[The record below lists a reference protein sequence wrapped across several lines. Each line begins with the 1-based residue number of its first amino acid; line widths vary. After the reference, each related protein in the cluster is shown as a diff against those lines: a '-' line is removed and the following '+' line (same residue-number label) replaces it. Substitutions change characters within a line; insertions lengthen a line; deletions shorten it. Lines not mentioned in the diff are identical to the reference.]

1 MTADYFYYFRQLNR
15 LPMEQY
21 LIGTPVASIIFAF
34 TIATSIYTFSN
45 HQLYGRFMLHPYTVS
60 KGKRLYTL
68 LTSGMIH
75 RDWGHLLFNMLTFYF
90 FGFSLEALLVGL
102 SSWGHLQFAIIY
114 ILGLVLSDLGT
125 IYKERDNPSYYSL
138 GASGAICAVLF
149 SFILFD
155 PKMMLGV
162 FLVIPMPAWLFGILF
177 LGYCIWAAKNARDGI
192 NHDAHFYG
200 AIFGIILTILFYPW
214 IIQHF
219 IEQFS

>member
-1 MTADYFYYFRQLNR
+1 
-15 LPMEQY
+15 MEQY

-45 HQLYGRFMLHPYTVS
+45 QQLYGRFMLHPYTVS
-60 KGKRLYTL
+60 KGRRLYTL
-68 LTSGMIH
+68 FTSGIIH
-75 RDWGHLLFNMLTFYF
+75 RDWAHLLFNMITFYF
-90 FGFSLEALLVGL
+90 FGFSLEALLASL
-102 SSWGHLQFAIIY
+102 SAWGHLQFALIY
-114 ILGLVLSDLGT
+114 LLGLVLSDLGT
-125 IYKERDNPSYYSL
+125 VYKQRNNPAYYSL

-177 LGYCIWAAKNARDGI
+177 LGYCMWASKNARDGI

-200 AIFGIILTILFYPW
+200 AVFGIVLTILFYPW
-214 IIQHF
+214 VVQHF
-219 IEQFS
+219 IQQFSN

>member
-1 MTADYFYYFRQLNR
+1 
-15 LPMEQY
+15 MEQY

-45 HQLYGRFMLHPYTVS
+45 HQFYERFMLHPFTVS
-60 KGKRLYTL
+60 KGKQLHTL
-68 LTSGMIH
+68 LTSGLIH

-90 FGFSLEALLVGL
+90 FGFSLEALLANL

-114 ILGLVLSDLGT
+114 VLGLVLSDVGT
-125 IYKERDNPSYYSL
+125 VYKERNNPSYYSL

-162 FLVIPMPAWLFGILF
+162 FLIIPMPAWLFGILF
-177 LGYCIWAAKNARDGI
+177 LGYCVWASKNARDGI

-200 AIFGIILTILFYPW
+200 AVFGIVLTILFYPW
-214 IIQHF
+214 VIQHF
-219 IEQFS
+219 IEQFA